1 VTVLARFEDQTR
13 LEEIADQ
20 IGQDVLAPNADQVDR
35 EARFPRESIAAFR
48 QHGLLSAY
56 IPVEFG
62 GGGASFRELNEL
74 CERFGHYC
82 ASSAMIFAMHQIQ
95 VACLVHHAA
104 HTERGRDVLRDIC
117 VKQSLLAS
125 ATTEIGTGGDLGS
138 SVCAAEDLG
147 NAIRIDKQAPV
158 ISYAEDADAILVT
171 CRAHSDAAPGDQLHV
186 LVERTQYRLEQIS
199 GWDTMGFRGTCSSGY
214 RLIAETP
221 IESVLPAPFAT
232 ILGQTMQPVSH
243 LLWGSLWL
251 GMAHSAA
258 SIARRQVRTLIR
270 KGGVPA
276 TTHLRL
282 AEMDESL
289 HRMRSSLR
297 EAISVY
303 QDILDQGS
311 FARTQAFSFGTSMNN
326 IKLICSEGVVDVVS
340 KAMVIAGISAYRND
354 SEMSLTRLLR
364 DAYGTLLMVNNDR
377 IRSHNAAMQLAQ
389 R

>member
-1 VTVLARFEDQTR
+1 MTSVALFEPPR
-13 LEEIADQ
+13 GLEELADQ
-20 IGQDVLAPNADQVDR
+20 IGHDVLALYANQVDR
-35 EARFPRESIAAFR
+35 EARFPRESVAAFR
-48 QHGLLSAY
+48 QHRLLGAY
-56 IPVEFG
+56 VPVEFG
-62 GGGASFRELNEL
+62 GGGVSFRELCEL
-74 CERFGHYC
+74 SERFGHYC

-104 HTERGRDVLRDIC
+104 NTDRGREILRDIAGR
-117 VKQSLLAS
+117 QSLLAS
-125 ATTEIGTGGDLGS
+125 ATTEAGTGGDLGS
-138 SVCAAEDLG
+138 SVCAAEELG
-147 NAIRIDKQAPV
+147 DTIRIDKQAPV

-171 CRAHSDAAPGDQLHV
+171 CRAHAEATPGDQIQV
-186 LVERTQYRLEQIS
+186 LVERTHCRLEPIS

-214 RLIAETP
+214 RLLAETP
-221 IESVLPAPFAT
+221 IENVLPAPFAT

-251 GMAHSAA
+251 GMAQSAA
-258 SIARRQVRTLIR
+258 STARRQVRNMAR
-270 KGGVPA
+270 KGGVSP

-282 AEMDESL
+282 AEMDEGL
-289 HRMRSSLR
+289 HRMRSALR
-297 EAISVY
+297 EAIDVY
-303 QDILDQGS
+303 QEILRQGN
-311 FARTQAFSFGTSMNN
+311 FVRTQAFSFGTSMNN

-354 SEMSLTRLLR
+354 SESSLARVLR